1 MAIQEITN
9 ITINKGTDFAESF
22 SIKQFDGN
30 PLVTNEYYAI
40 SKIRKYPGASFYKSF
55 DTSISSEN
63 GLITLYMSKEN
74 TVDLRPGRNYFDVLL
89 SNGIETIKVIKG
101 TMMVEETAS
110 L

>member
-9 ITINKGTDFAESF
+9 ITINKGTDFSESF

-30 PLVTNEYYAI
+30 PLLLNDCTAT
-40 SKIRKYPGASFYKSF
+40 SKIRKYPESSFYKSF
-55 DTSISSEN
+55 DTSISPEN

-74 TVDLRPGRNYFDVLL
+74 TVNLKTGRNYFDVLV

-101 TMMVEETAS
+101 TMMVEDTAS